1 MENNKPL
8 IDNELEQM
16 RSQMAELKQML
27 DSQIRVNDQ
36 LLKKNIIDKNI
47 AIEKLQI
54 ENTEFVSFINE
65 FPVSIKSIYLKANNL
80 HFNQGL
86 SNLDEEVANIDFN
99 FDSGYYS
106 DLFVKSFES
115 KSILDKDGFI
125 VKVPSV
131 QFQKSKL
138 TAAFGHEYTDDKY
151 SFKLNAKNFD
161 ISDLNSNLTE
171 HLFNGKLDRAQEEP
185 QHHQHRNRQQIAPHL
200 RLHNADPDRA
210 APCAQQEDINSAA
223 QMAINR
229 RMEHRSAGITKPHG
243 KRDKPQRGK
252 RIQKALF
259 CRFTHSVLLPAPRIQ
274 MQYIMQT
281 GKEQCGF
288 GRFAES
294 GKGIWP
300 GTENKCKPY
309 PIGGGGRER

>member
-1 MENNKPL
+1 MKVL
-8 IDNELEQM
+8 RL
-16 RSQMAELKQML
+16 SQRLG
-27 DSQIRVNDQ
+27 
-36 LLKKNIIDKNI
+36 DKYR
-47 AIEKLQI
+47 E
-54 ENTEFVSFINE
+54 
-65 FPVSIKSIYLKANNL
+65 
-80 HFNQGL
+80 HG
-86 SNLDEEVANIDFN
+86 
-99 FDSGYYS
+99 
-106 DLFVKSFES
+106 
-115 KSILDKDGFI
+115 DKEDRDI
-125 VKVPSV
+125 VKIPEPA
-131 QFQKSKL
+131 L
-138 TAAFGHEYTDDKY
+138 RICIG
-151 SFKLNAKNFD
+151 
-161 ISDLNSNLTE
+161 
-171 HLFNGKLDRAQEEP
+171 NGKLDRAQEKP
-185 QHHQHRNRQQIAPHL
+185 QHHQHRNRQQIALHL
-200 RLHNADPDRA
+200 RLHNADPDRV

-223 QMAINR
+223 QMVINR

-309 PIGGGGRER
+309 PIGGGAREDDRLIYS